1 MDRARAKQLAPIIKA
16 FGDGEDI
23 QWRGCLD
30 LRGSDDE
37 WATMPTDPLLITT
50 FPADDYE
57 YRIKPKPREWL
68 LAKSGK
74 EYCVTEGVR
83 SPGKVIKVL
92 TDNAEII
99 KVREVL

>member
-1 MDRARAKQLAPIIKA
+1 MDRARARELVPIIKA
-16 FGDGEDI
+16 YGDGEDI
-23 QWRGCLD
+23 QFR
-30 LRGSDDE
+30 LRGDQDNWSDLPD
-37 WATMPTDPLLITT
+37 DPLLILT
-50 FPADDYE
+50 FPCEDYE
-57 YRIKPKPREWL
+57 YRIKPKPREWM

-74 EYCVTEGVR
+74 EYCVTEGGR